1 MTTLSILNQAYEV
14 RKAILERFKST
25 GEELNSPNKFFGE
38 NYSFASDKY
47 RRAHISIIDKFEE
60 RKLWLLH
67 CTVFPHTD
75 DSSPIYGFDII
86 AGPTKVSG
94 AFHDFSPGGDSE
106 HSMMKWFEKK
116 TADLEWNKKRELPDW
131 GKQIF
136 SNNIVAI
143 GAVGPDEL
151 EAFIKLGLESL
162 DYYLRYVG
170 KNREENVSHNIAQN
184 RYCYNQ
190 RENPHTPRVLENLG
204 YEPALVQ
211 QFIAEELFP
220 NIA

>member
-1 MTTLSILNQAYEV
+1 MTTLSILNQAFEV
-14 RKAILERFKST
+14 RKAILDRFTAT
-25 GEELNSPNKFFGE
+25 GEVLSIPNKFFGE
-38 NYSFASDKY
+38 NHSFASDKY
-47 RRAHISIIDKFEE
+47 RRAHVSIVDKFDE

-67 CTVFPHTD
+67 CTVFPHAN

-94 AFHDFSPGGDSE
+94 AFHDFSPGGDPN

-116 TADLEWNKKRELPDW
+116 TAELEWNKRRELPDW

-136 SNNIVAI
+136 SENIVAI

-151 EAFIKLGLESL
+151 EAFVKLGLESL

-170 KNREENVSHNIAQN
+170 KNREENVSHTIPQN

-190 RENPHTPRVLENLG
+190 RENPHTPKVLENLG